1 MAVLNVNI
9 PEFYECFTGG
19 IWEIVISPSYP
30 MSHSGKFK
38 CISNLTLTTHVPFK
52 LWEGGGAEMVKMQMD
67 FMNRVDEKTIFSR
80 ETKTR
85 HHIQMH
91 KIFTISSGLYV
102 TLVPNTA
109 EVGK

>member
-38 CISNLTLTTHVPFK
+38 CISNLTHSQLMCHSNYGR
-52 LWEGGGAEMVKMQMD
+52 EGELKW
-67 FMNRVDEKTIFSR
+67 
-80 ETKTR
+80 
-85 HHIQMH
+85 
-91 KIFTISSGLYV
+91 
-102 TLVPNTA
+102 
-109 EVGK
+109 